1 MKTLFW
7 IVVGV
12 LFIDY
17 MFIRGGVSYR
27 DEPNINYKEKDEDGR
42 N

>member
-17 MFIRGGVSYR
+17 MLIRGGSRLR
-27 DEPNINYKEKDEDGR
+27 DESNIKDKEE
-42 N
+42 

>member
-1 MKTLFW
+1 MKALFY

-17 MFIRGGVSYR
+17 LLIRGGVSHR
-27 DEPNINYKEKDEDGR
+27 DEE
-42 N
+42 